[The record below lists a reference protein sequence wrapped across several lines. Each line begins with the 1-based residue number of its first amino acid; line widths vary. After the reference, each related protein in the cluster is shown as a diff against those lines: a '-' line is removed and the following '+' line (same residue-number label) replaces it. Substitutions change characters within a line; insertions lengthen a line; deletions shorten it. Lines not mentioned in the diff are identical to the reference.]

1 MNKIETLD
9 PKGEQ
14 IDEETMMTKF
24 LEDTTLFLGPDPEI
38 MNDHDL
44 APRTDRED
52 EAMKKSTDPAT
63 LAIARDR
70 ILAGANEGF
79 EMLENMGAAPGAKWG
94 DLVTGVFTAAG
105 DLAISST
112 GGVLIFSSLVHHPV
126 KFINKYWRDEP
137 TVGVRPG
144 DVFMHNDARYGN
156 IHNTDQ
162 SMLLPV
168 FHEGELIAWAGA
180 TVHEGENGAV
190 EPGGMPSAAESVF
203 DEGLKLSPMKVGENY
218 ELKRDIVTYFQNTVR
233 EPKLQYED
241 MKVKM
246 FVCRRIEARIREAIE
261 EYGVD
266 SVIACLRKGL
276 EDTRTEVRRRISG
289 WPDGTVRYR
298 HFADG
303 TLRENVMVKVNLE
316 LRKKGDLLTFDFRGS
331 SPEFANRC
339 NNTLMASLKGMICQL
354 FLAFIWPDLPRCQS
368 AFAPMKVITDDKSA
382 LNSSYL
388 TPNAQSM
395 MTFFPAFTAAQIA
408 CAKMMFSI
416 PNKSTKVVA
425 AWYDMINTFLYG
437 GMTQHGEIVGNVCAD
452 INGMGGGAHGDRDGE
467 HAVAPI
473 FATMADIGEQEIVE
487 EEVPFI
493 QIVSKRLLTDN
504 QGMGKYRGG
513 MGYQMMVA
521 MTDSESWGFMVTC
534 IGSKTP
540 NAMGL
545 FGGYACPTYPLSKV
559 KGVDVFEMFKNNPR
573 DFPYSSIEVMNT
585 QPFKGAKYS
594 THHMGLQYELT
605 RRGELYMMA
614 QGSGGGYG
622 DVLERDPKDVMR
634 DAEEKLVSQAV
645 ANKVYKVIYDPDT
658 LVVDEAATQKARN
671 RERAARKKRGVPFKQ
686 FVKKWTTKIPP
697 KNLPFYGCWGDPSLI
712 YGGSPDDTMTPDTMR
727 SITLPHPKD
736 VRIAELEAQLET
748 VERTL
753 RRVAAPK
760 KPKSKAKPQT
770 RAKAKPKTRA
780 KAKPKKTARKRAA
793 TGRSKRTR

>member
-1 MNKIETLD
+1 
-9 PKGEQ
+9 
-14 IDEETMMTKF
+14 
-24 LEDTTLFLGPDPEI
+24 
-38 MNDHDL
+38 
-44 APRTDRED
+44 
-52 EAMKKSTDPAT
+52 
-63 LAIARDR
+63 
-70 ILAGANEGF
+70 LAGANEGF

-94 DLVTGVFTAAG
+94 DLVTGVFSAAG

-137 TVGVRPG
+137 TVGIRPG

-162 SMLLPV
+162 SMMLPV

-246 FVCRRIEARIREAIE
+246 FVCRRIEARIREAID
-261 EYGVD
+261 EYGID
-266 SVIACLRKGL
+266 AVIASLRKGL
-276 EDTRTEVRRRISG
+276 EDTKTEVQRRITE

-303 TLRENVMVKVNLE
+303 TLRENAMVKVNLE
-316 LRKKGDLLTFDFRGS
+316 LRKKGDMLTFDFRGS

-354 FLAFIWPDLPRCQS
+354 FLAFIWPDLPRCQA
-368 AFAPMKVITDDKSA
+368 AFAPMEVITDEKSA

-416 PNKSTKVVA
+416 PHKSTKVVA

-452 INGMGGGAHGDRDGE
+452 INGMGGGAHGNRDGE

-473 FATMADIGEQEIVE
+473 FATMADIGEQELVE

-493 QIVSKRLLTDN
+493 QIVSKRLLVDN
-504 QGMGKYRGG
+504 QGMGKHRGG
-513 MGYQMMVA
+513 MGYEMMVA
-521 MTDSESWGFMVTC
+521 MTESDQWGFMVTC

-540 NAMGL
+540 NAAGL

-559 KGVDVFEMFKNNPR
+559 KGVDVFEMFKTDPEK
-573 DFPYSSIEVMNT
+573 FTYSMTDVMNN

-605 RRGELYMMA
+605 RRGELYMMS

-622 DVLERDPKDVMR
+622 DVLERDPADVMR
-634 DAEEKLVSQAV
+634 DVEEGLTSQSL
-645 ANKVYKVIYDPDT
+645 ANNVYKVIYDVDT
-658 LVVDEAATQKARN
+658 LVVDEVATQKARDK
-671 RERAARKKRGVPFKQ
+671 ERASRKRRGKPFKQ
-686 FVKKWTTKIPP
+686 FCKQWTTKTPP
-697 KNLPFYGCWGDPSLI
+697 AKLPFYGCWDDPALI
-712 YGGSPDDTMTPDTMR
+712 FGGSPDVTMTPDTMQ
-727 SITLPHPKD
+727 SIMMPNPKD
-736 VRIAELEAQLET
+736 VRIAELEAELEAA
-748 VERTL
+748 EKKLARTAKPKAKTK
-753 RRVAAPK
+753 AAPK
-760 KPKSKAKPQT
+760 AKAKAKPKAKAAPKAK
-770 RAKAKPKTRA
+770 AKAKPKTKAAPKAKA
-780 KAKPKKTARKRAA
+780 KAKPKTKVASKVKAKAKPKTKAASKVKAKAKPKAKRA
-793 TGRSKRTR
+793 TGKKRKS